1 MDSRAHFSRN
11 SQGCPGLPRAGRL
24 PAAAWHED
32 HNLSR
37 QPRKA
42 CQCLLIITTW
52 VGMNC
57 GTAVDTDAK
66 GKR

>member
-11 SQGCPGLPRAGRL
+11 GQGCPGLPRAGRL

-37 QPRKA
+37 QPRES
-42 CQCLLIITTW
+42 LSVPSLIYSYHPNL
-52 VGMNC
+52 GMRC
-57 GTAVDTDAK
+57 GL
-66 GKR
+66 R